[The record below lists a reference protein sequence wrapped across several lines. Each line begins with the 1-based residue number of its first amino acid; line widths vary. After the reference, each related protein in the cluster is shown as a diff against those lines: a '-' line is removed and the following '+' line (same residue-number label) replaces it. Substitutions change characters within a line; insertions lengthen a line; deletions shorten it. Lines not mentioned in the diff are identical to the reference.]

1 MKETLT
7 AAAGNKD
14 ALSKPFKPFQVNQ
27 SNASDIIF
35 EFEAPKKKKEILE
48 QKTVKGMLY
57 MFISAAFFTAS
68 AALLKF
74 LYINSD
80 ISTYEFTYW

>member
-35 EFEAPKKKKEILE
+35 EFEAPKKKEILE
-48 QKTVKGMLY
+48 QKKGKGMLY

>member
-7 AAAGNKD
+7 AAAGNTD

-35 EFEAPKKKKEILE
+35 EFEAPKMKEILE
-48 QKTVKGMLY
+48 QKKGKGMWY
-57 MFISAAFFTAS
+57 MLISAAFFTAS